1 MPDCVRPYVRLCD
14 SLLILHCLL
23 EFAQESVML
32 SIHLILCHPPFFCPQ
47 SFPASGLLP
56 MSWLFASGGQSIGV
70 SASAS
75 VLPVTIQGWFPLG
88 LTGLVSLQSKGLS
101 GVFSSTTVRKHQ
113 VFGAQPSLR
122 SNSHIRT
129 WPLERP
135 YDNGWQ
141 PSKGYQHTSPALLP
155 KELLYQLYIQVVQCF
170 WRIEWLSICQAFPWN
185 GFFLQSFIKSHFG
198 VGWEA
203 NLMTLSCR
211 GSPPWL
217 HTGLSRAF
225 KRYQCSHSHPQGSDV
240 LAWGF
245 Q

>member
-1 MPDCVRPYVRLCD
+1 M
-14 SLLILHCLL
+14 SL
-23 EFAQESVML
+23 ESVML

-113 VFGAQPSLR
+113 FFGAQPSLR
-122 SNSHIRT
+122 SNSHIHT

-141 PSKGYQHTSPALLP
+141 PSKGYQHTTPALLP

-185 GFFLQSFIKSHFG
+185 GFFLQLFIKSHFS

-211 GSPPWL
+211 GSPHWL